1 MLSPKIRYMFIVQKR
16 ARWQVQMTLSLN
28 ANLFQCWM
36 HTKEAEIWLQ
46 LSLDEVFVWKG
57 QLCLALLSDIYETVI
72 RVQHVVGDLCSI
84 LKEMG
89 FFSLQKNNYTG
100 NNFSLWLRKKN
111 PWFGLKLFSTI
122 IDVSIGEKHVTDR
135 PSIETFIS

>member
-1 MLSPKIRYMFIVQKR
+1 
-16 ARWQVQMTLSLN
+16 
-28 ANLFQCWM
+28 M

-46 LSLDEVFVWKG
+46 LSLDVVFVWKG

-100 NNFSLWLRKKN
+100 NNFSL
-111 PWFGLKLFSTI
+111 
-122 IDVSIGEKHVTDR
+122 
-135 PSIETFIS
+135 